1 MLYRWDDYSLDREG
15 TLLTRQGQQIDV
27 SRKVLDCISHLV
39 EHRERVVGYDE
50 LIRKVW
56 GHESVTNHQLSQV
69 ILAARRALGDDGQA
83 QRVIR
88 TMPGLGYRW
97 ICEVSEGHRMEISAS
112 APTHESEDHNDAIPT
127 PAPTMEPD
135 ASPVASLTV
144 SGDVATARIA
154 ARSNPKVIALGLLF
168 FICAGAYFM
177 FGRPGVAPRAE
188 PPAAPANTIV
198 ALNDALRAGNFE
210 EVREGLATLPSHLAD
225 TPDARLLEIELDFYR
240 GRLNRALEKLENQLS
255 RPEAVADPILRARL
269 LILKG
274 RLIGRMDSTPVEVLA
289 LAQSTIDL
297 LDSAGSSAPPEIR
310 AQALERRASALILS
324 DRLDDALRD
333 LALAN
338 DLYKLSGD
346 VRRAINVKSS
356 IARVWMRMGRLQDA
370 LNESREAAEAYR
382 RTEDRVGEIFAYN
395 TMTRIQMELLRWDD
409 GLASNGNSMRLLRE
423 VPDAERRYR
432 SLQLRA
438 QALSAKGQLRL
449 AASQLEEAAGLRF
462 ESEGFIIPA
471 FHLLESGDAAGALK
485 AAQKGFDSISGG
497 DRADILLDSKDG
509 ALLLWVT
516 AAQRLAETGMAMP
529 TPSPEQ
535 QQHLQNPKTTLGR
548 IASGRWLWSQGKQK
562 EAEAE
567 FRQALNESRRM
578 NHLFRMTLAAQPLV
592 EMLLQNGDIA
602 EARTVASDLRA
613 FDPERMDGDYRA
625 SLLRLR
631 VALAAGE
638 STMAQAIR
646 RNIQALAGERTLPP
660 EVALRLAA
668 LNADGGRRLSRD

>member
-15 TLLTRQGQQIDV
+15 TLLTREGQQIDV

-50 LIRKVW
+50 LIRRVW

-83 QRVIR
+83 QRLIR

-97 ICEVSEGHRMEISAS
+97 IGEVAEGHRTEIAES
-112 APTHESEDHNDAIPT
+112 APTHESEDHNDARSA
-127 PAPTMEPD
+127 PAPTADPHISPVA
-135 ASPVASLTV
+135 ASPVDS
-144 SGDVATARIA
+144 ATTRIA
-154 ARSNPKVIALGLLF
+154 ARRSLKVIGLGLLLVL
-168 FICAGAYFM
+168 CAGAYVM
-177 FGRPGVAPRAE
+177 RASSVGDPPTE
-188 PPAAPANTIV
+188 PHSAPADTIV

-225 TPDARLLEIELDFYR
+225 TPDARILEIELDFYR

-255 RPEAVADPILRARL
+255 RPEAVADAILRARL

-274 RLIGRMDSTPVEVLA
+274 RLIGRMDSPPLEILA
-289 LAQSTIDL
+289 LAQSTLDL
-297 LDSAGSSAPPEIR
+297 LDSLGSSAPPEIR

-346 VRRAINVKSS
+346 VHRAIGVKSS
-356 IARVWMRMGRLQDA
+356 IARVWMRMGRLQEA

-382 RTEDRVGEIFAYN
+382 RTSDRVGEIFAFN

-409 GLASNGNSMRLLRE
+409 ALASNGNSMRLLRE

-462 ESEGFIIPA
+462 ENEGFTIPA
-471 FHLLESGDAAGALK
+471 FHLLESGDAAGALQ
-485 AAQKGFDSISGG
+485 AAQKGFDSASSR
-497 DRADILLDSKDG
+497 DSADILLDSKDG
-509 ALLLWVT
+509 ALLLWVA
-516 AAQRLAETGMAMP
+516 AAQRLAGTGIAMP
-529 TPSPEQ
+529 APSPEQ
-535 QQHLQNPKTTLGR
+535 RQYLQSPKTALGR
-548 IASGRWLWSQGKQK
+548 IASGRWLWSQGKRK

-567 FRQALNESRRM
+567 FRRALDESRRM
-578 NHLFRMTLAAQPLV
+578 NHLFRMTLAAEPLV
-592 EMLLQNGDIA
+592 EMLLESRNIEAAQTIA
-602 EARTVASDLRA
+602 TDLRA
-613 FDPERMDGDYRA
+613 FDPERMDRDYRA
-625 SLLRLR
+625 KLLRLR

-638 STMAQAIR
+638 NTMAQTIHR
-646 RNIQALAGERTLPP
+646 DIQPLAGERRLPP
-660 EVALRLAA
+660 DIAA
-668 LNADGGRRLSRD
+668 RLSIPVSASADHHLKH

>member
-15 TLLTRQGQQIDV
+15 TLLTRRGQQIDV

-50 LIRKVW
+50 LIRRIW

-83 QRVIR
+83 QRIIR

-97 ICEVSEGHRMEISAS
+97 IGEVIEGHRTGISVP
-112 APTHESEDHNDAIPT
+112 APVHGPEEGHDAIPSPAQT
-127 PAPTMEPD
+127 VEPSAAPAP
-135 ASPVASLTV
+135 S
-144 SGDVATARIA
+144 DVTIMRIA
-154 ARSNPKVIALGLLF
+154 SGSNPRHIALGLACLL
-168 FICAGAYFM
+168 CAAAYFELD
-177 FGRPGVAPRAE
+177 RPNEEALAE
-188 PPAAPANTIV
+188 PPSTPAGTIT

-210 EVREGLATLPSHLAD
+210 EVREGLESLPPLLAD
-225 TPDARLLEIELDFYR
+225 APDARILEIELDLYR
-240 GRLNRALEKLENQLS
+240 GRLTRALEKLEGQLS
-255 RPEAVADPILRARL
+255 RSEAIADPILRARL
-269 LILKG
+269 LIIKG
-274 RLIGRMDSTPVEVLA
+274 RLIGRMEKAPAEVLA

-297 LDSAGSSAPPEIR
+297 LDSAGSGVPSEIR

-382 RTEDRVGEIFAYN
+382 RTGDRVGEIFAFN

-409 GLASNGNSMRLLRE
+409 ALASNASSMRLLRE

-438 QALSAKGQLRL
+438 QALSAKGQLRIAGL
-449 AASQLEEAAGLRF
+449 QLEEAAGLRF
-462 ESEGFIIPA
+462 ESGGFIIPA
-471 FHLLESGDAAGALK
+471 FHLLESGDAAGALEN
-485 AAQKGFDSISGG
+485 AQKGFDTTSAG

-516 AAQRLAETGMAMP
+516 AAQKIAETGVAMP
-529 TPSPEQ
+529 APSPGKRQ
-535 QQHLQNPKTTLGR
+535 SLQNPKTALGR
-548 IASGRWLWSQGKQK
+548 IARGRWLWSQGKRQA
-562 EAEAE
+562 AETE
-567 FRQALNESRRM
+567 FRRALDESKRM
-578 NHLFRMTLAAQPLV
+578 NHLFRMTLAAEPLV
-592 EMLLQNGDIA
+592 EMLLQDGDIRA
-602 EARTVASDLRA
+602 AQAIASDLRA
-613 FDPERMDGDYRA
+613 FDPQRMDRDYRA

-631 VALAAGE
+631 VALAAGDQN
-638 STMAQAIR
+638 TAAAAYKATT
-646 RNIQALAGERTLPP
+646 ALAGERRLP
-660 EVALRLAA
+660 AGATRIF
-668 LNADGGRRLSRD
+668 NAGN